1 MVDTPQTVPQ
11 SYGTSAVIA
20 GALSYASDTSK
31 VGAKEM
37 RKLVKASQMLEDP
50 HMEAYLAQTTETFCE
65 LVFRVCQLI
74 KDIGADNALTG
85 IHLISTTR
93 NLLVAGMVMTDEERA
108 RCPLH
113 KLFATQEERLMAYQ
127 RLRLM
132 DSLVGEESAGD
143 PWYASQHEWMPP
155 LASRPPSSD
164 EDCMD
169 DEKVWL
175 EEVSRKRWVSDQ
187 ASKVPVPNPKR
198 RPPWGD
204 GSVTA

>member
-1 MVDTPQTVPQ
+1 MPPND
-11 SYGTSAVIA
+11 
-20 GALSYASDTSK
+20 
-31 VGAKEM
+31 
-37 RKLVKASQMLEDP
+37 
-50 HMEAYLAQTTETFCE
+50 C
-65 LVFRVCQLI
+65 
-74 KDIGADNALTG
+74 
-85 IHLISTTR
+85 TR

-113 KLFATQEERLMAYQ
+113 KLFATQKERLMAYQ

-187 ASKVPVPNPKR
+187 CGQASKVPAQPKAQATMGYWFGNGVKKTTTKVR
-198 RPPWGD
+198 MPD
-204 GSVTA
+204 GTEQ